1 MNITYDK
8 ESLKRLLKDFYS
20 ISGIKLSVFDTEF
33 KPVVEYPEEAAPFC
47 KSIRRT
53 KIGLEACHKCDKE
66 ACIRSKDMGE
76 PHLYTCHAGL
86 KEAIVPI
93 KIGGTV
99 VGHMI
104 LAQMVAENDPSF
116 SISNAIV
123 LAKRYGVSE
132 EESMEALGQ
141 MRPTSKEKILA
152 AMNIMDAVASYVY
165 IKNIA
170 QWKNNDMAGV
180 IDKYI
185 QANIGSKITSEEI
198 CDQFSI
204 SRSYL
209 YKISVEAFGCGIK
222 DRVSYWKMEKAKPL
236 LKQGYSPSEVARL
249 LGFDDP
255 SYFTKVFR
263 REVGLSPSQYSK
275 QEK

>member
-8 ESLKRLLKDFYS
+8 ESLRKLLKDFYL

-33 KPVVEYPEEAAPFC
+33 KPVVEYPEDPAPFC
-47 KSIRRT
+47 KNIRRT
-53 KIGLEACHKCDKE
+53 QFGLDACHRCDKE

-76 PHLYTCHAGL
+76 AHLYTCHAGL

-104 LAQMVAENDPSF
+104 LAQMIPEDDPNFSF
-116 SISNAIV
+116 EIPIS
-123 LAKRYGVSE
+123 LAKKYEVSE
-132 EESMEALGQ
+132 EESKLALSK
-141 MRPTSKEKILA
+141 MKPTSNEKILA
-152 AMNIMDAVASYVY
+152 AMSIMEAVASFVY

-170 QWKNNDMAGV
+170 EWKNDDIAGV

-185 QANIGSKITSEEI
+185 QANIGSKITAEDI
-198 CDQFSI
+198 CEQFSI

-222 DRVSYWKMEKAKPL
+222 ERISYWKMEKAKPL
-236 LKQGYSPSEVARL
+236 LKQGYSASEVARA
-249 LGFDDP
+249 LGYDDP
-255 SYFTKVFR
+255 SYFTKVFK
-263 REVGLSPSQYSK
+263 REVGMSPK
-275 QEK
+275 QFARK